1 VTTSPTARLRSAA
14 GSSNWRRAVAPLL
27 ITATLTVAV
36 AGAVLTSGAGWLN
49 TLVDRV
55 AGESGGFVGGLLPLS
70 FAFSAGMASAFNPCG
85 FPLLP
90 TYLGLFLAELDPDA
104 HARPA
109 TRLTRALAVGGAVT
123 VGFVLLFTAVG
134 VTIGVGARA
143 LVDWLPWIALGLG
156 VALVLAGGY
165 RLAGGSI
172 YGALPERIG
181 ARVGA
186 GDRGVRGYVLF
197 GLAYGLASLSC
208 TLPIFLAV
216 VGASITT
223 ATASAALAALVL
235 YGLGM
240 GSVIVTLTIA
250 AGLFKAAL
258 AVRMRRIVRS
268 VDAIGTIALFA
279 AGAYIVYYWL
289 TIGGLLSDLT

>member
-1 VTTSPTARLRSAA
+1 M
-14 GSSNWRRAVAPLL
+14 GGRRAIALVLVV
-27 ITATLTVAV
+27 ATLAVAV
-36 AGAVLTSGAGWLN
+36 VGAILASGTGWLN
-49 TLVDRV
+49 ILVDRV
-55 AGESGGFVGGLLPLS
+55 AGASGGFVGELFPLG
-70 FAFSAGMASAFNPCG
+70 FAFSAGMASAFNPCD

-90 TYLGLFLAELDPDA
+90 TYLGLFLADQGPDA

-123 VGFVLLFTAVG
+123 VGFVLLFTALG
-134 VTIGVGARA
+134 VTIGVGAHV
-143 LVDWLPWIALGLG
+143 LVAWLPWIALCLG
-156 VALVLAGGY
+156 VALVFAGGY

-172 YGALPERIG
+172 YSALPERLG

-186 GDRGVRGYVLF
+186 GERGVRGYALF

-223 ATASAALAALVL
+223 STVWSSLGALVL

-258 AVRMRRIVRS
+258 GVHMRRIVRS
-268 VDAIGTIALFA
+268 VDAVGTIALFA
-279 AGAYIVYYWL
+279 AGGYIVYYWL